1 MATTTSRYRGITLE
15 EWEAKTQLT
24 ETQRQSVLELQ
35 DACAELPLPEG
46 VLSDLGPGTPQRTT
60 SPTPSLVKDNLRQ
73 TPYSR
78 LSTSPLPIPKSRST
92 TNLLAAEFQ
101 AAEAAAASTPDAS
114 LGIPQ
119 PIETTQQF
127 FDWFARMEADMEK
140 DQEDVYRNFLAVVT
154 MYREACHKFLEQIDT
169 TVKLFNDLDSNFKFV
184 EERTK
189 ALQTACE
196 KLLDEQ
202 NNLTSLADAI
212 SAKLSYYNELESITK
227 LFNSPGENIC
237 EQEEFISI
245 LAKLDECLEYM
256 QTNLRY
262 RDSELYLMRFRQCMT
277 RGMTLIKMYF
287 ISTIKGLGLEI
298 AKKNNQ
304 ILNSTV
310 QSALFY
316 VKFKTIAPKLKE
328 LVNEIEKRYPAH
340 REYYSLLNDCYNAY
354 FSVRQQLLIPV
365 IYMKIQELEP
375 TGQDILSF
383 ARNGYAYMLNLC
395 SDEYSLFYNFFSTGE
410 DDLYGNL
417 DLLCS
422 YMYDYL
428 RPRII
433 HETNVETLSELCAIL
448 QVHLNQDSEKN
459 GEKEGQGLQ
468 FSHLIRNV
476 LEDTQQRL
484 VFRVQTFIRNEIQNF
499 VPQASDLDYPNR
511 LKGSINERIE
521 SGESNLASL
530 DNYLAES
537 SSSSSPAILAVQQD
551 NGYSEDNES
560 MISPTNV
567 IDTGNMYRGWF
578 PTLQRTLW
586 ILSKLYQCVNT
597 TIFDDIA
604 QDVVDLCL
612 QSLLTASELIIKEH
626 KLDGQLFLIKHLL
639 ILKDQIASFDTQFV
653 HEEKDLDFSEITT
666 ALSEILQNKYSIL
679 SPNTLLGLA
688 QKGIPKIVENRVDS
702 KQEVD
707 KELKRICE
715 EFITESVQAAIEPL
729 SSFILKVSA
738 FKIRSNLKPIHQQTL
753 LKNQNFAEPAKIVE
767 VFETFQNSVKIRLQY
782 IIKKMLDYLE
792 DRKTVNILLK
802 PMQYQIIDT
811 YQTFYDTLQQEGYE
825 FDKFPKSI
833 RTVEEIKEWVK
844 SEWFWKVIEEINE

>member
-1 MATTTSRYRGITLE
+1 MSTTITSRYKGITLE

-24 ETQRQSVLELQ
+24 EIQRQGVLELQ

-46 VLSDLGPGTPQRTT
+46 FLSDLGPGTPQRTA
-60 SPTPSLVKDNLRQ
+60 SPTPSVKDNHKQ

-78 LSTSPLPIPKSRST
+78 LSSSPLPIPKSRST

-154 MYREACHKFLEQIDT
+154 MYREACDKFLEQIDT
-169 TVKLFNDLDSNFKFV
+169 TVKLFNDLDDNFKFV

-189 ALQTACE
+189 ALQTAS
-196 KLLDEQ
+196 D
-202 NNLTSLADAI
+202 SI
-212 SAKLSYYNELESITK
+212 SAKLSYYNELETITK

-237 EQEEFISI
+237 EQKEFIPI

-256 QTNLRY
+256 QSNLRY

-277 RGMTLIKMYF
+277 RGMALIKMYF
-287 ISTIKGLGLEI
+287 ISAIKGLGLEI

-304 ILNSTV
+304 
-310 QSALFY
+310 SALFY
-316 VKFKTIAPKLKE
+316 VKFRAIAPKLKE
-328 LVNEIEKRYPAH
+328 LINEVEERCPAH

-365 IYMKIQELEP
+365 IYSKIQELGF
-375 TGQDILSF
+375 TSQDILSF
-383 ARNGYAYMLNLC
+383 SRNGYAYMLNLC

-433 HETNVETLSELCAIL
+433 HETNIETLSELCTIL
-448 QVHLNQDSEKN
+448 QVHTEKS
-459 GEKEGQGLQ
+459 GELEVQKLQ
-468 FSHLIRNV
+468 FSYLIRNV
-476 LEDTQQRL
+476 LQDAQQRL
-484 VFRVQTFIRNEIQNF
+484 VFRVQTFIRSEIQNF
-499 VPQASDLDYPNR
+499 VPQPSDLNYPNK
-511 LKGSINERIE
+511 LKGIN
-521 SGESNLASL
+521 GEVENSENITTPS
-530 DNYLAES
+530 DNYPTGS
-537 SSSSSPAILAVQQD
+537 PSTSSSPAILAVQQD
-551 NGYSEDNES
+551 NGDNDS
-560 MISPTNV
+560 MRSFVLSTNV
-567 IDTGNMYRGWF
+567 IDTGDMYKGWF

-586 ILSKLYQCVNT
+586 TLSKLYQCVNVNFVLR
-597 TIFDDIA
+597 IFSPQEI
-604 QDVVDLCL
+604 VDLCL
-612 QSLLTASELIIKEH
+612 QSLLSASEIITKE
-626 KLDGQLFLIKHLL
+626 KRLDGQLFLIKHLL

-653 HEEKDLDFSEITT
+653 HEEKDLDFSEITV

-679 SPNTLLGLA
+679 SPNTLFGLA
-688 QKGIPKIVENRVDS
+688 QKGIPKVVENRVDS

-715 EFITESVQAAIEPL
+715 EFITESAQAAIEPL

-738 FKIRSNLKPIHQQTL
+738 FKIRNNLKPINQQTL
-753 LKNQNFAEPAKIVE
+753 LKNQNFAKPAKIVE
-767 VFETFQNSVKIRLQY
+767 VYESFQNSVQAQLRY
-782 IIKKMLDYLE
+782 IITKMSEYLK
-792 DRKTVNILLK
+792 DRKTEYILLK
-802 PMQYQIIDT
+802 PMQY
-811 YQTFYDTLQQEGYE
+811 E
-825 FDKFPKSI
+825 FDIFPKPI
-833 RTVEEIKEWVK
+833 GTFEEVKEWVK
-844 SEWFWKVIEEINE
+844 GEWVWVDIEETN

>member
-1 MATTTSRYRGITLE
+1 MATTISQYKGITLE
-15 EWEAKTQLT
+15 EWEAKTKLT
-24 ETQRQSVLELQ
+24 ELQRQSVLELQ

-46 VLSDLGPGTPQRTT
+46 VLSDLGPGSPQRTA
-60 SPTPSLVKDNLRQ
+60 SPTPSSVKDNLKQ
-73 TPYSR
+73 SPYSR
-78 LSTSPLPIPKSRST
+78 LSTSPLPKSRST

-101 AAEAAAASTPDAS
+101 ADEAAATSTPDAS

-140 DQEDVYRNFLAVVT
+140 DQEDVYRNFLTVVT
-154 MYREACHKFLEQIDT
+154 MYREACSKFLEQIDT

-196 KLLDEQ
+196 KLLEEQ

-212 SAKLSYYNELESITK
+212 TAKLSYYNELESITK

-237 EQEEFISI
+237 EQEEFVSV

-277 RGMTLIKMYF
+277 RGMAIIKMYS

-304 ILNSTV
+304 VVNSTV
-310 QSALFY
+310 QTALFY
-316 VKFKTIAPKLKE
+316 VKFKAIAPKLKE
-328 LVNEIEKRYPAH
+328 LVNEIEKRCPAH

-365 IYMKIQELEP
+365 IYTKIQELEP

-428 RPRII
+428 RPWII
-433 HETNVETLSELCAIL
+433 HETNIETLSELCAIL

-468 FSHLIRNV
+468 FSYLIRNV
-476 LEDTQQRL
+476 LQDTQQRL

-499 VPQASDLDYPNR
+499 VPQPSDLDYPNK
-511 LKGSINERIE
+511 LKELEDSNEQAE
-521 SGESNLASL
+521 SGENNQTSS
-530 DNYLAES
+530 DNYPTG
-537 SSSSSPAILAVQQD
+537 SSSPAILEVQQD
-551 NGYSEDNES
+551 NGDEEDDES
-560 MISPTNV
+560 TVSPQTNV
-567 IDTGNMYRGWF
+567 IDTGKMYKGWF

-586 ILSKLYQCVNT
+586 VLSKLYQCVNT

-612 QSLLTASELIIKEH
+612 QSLLTASELIFKE
-626 KLDGQLFLIKHLL
+626 
-639 ILKDQIASFDTQFV
+639 
-653 HEEKDLDFSEITT
+653 
-666 ALSEILQNKYSIL
+666 NKYSIL

-688 QKGIPKIVENRVDS
+688 QKGIPKIVESRVDS

-715 EFITESVQAAIEPL
+715 EFITESVQDAIEPL

-753 LKNQNFAEPAKIVE
+753 LKNQNFAQPAKIVE
-767 VFETFQNSVKIRLQY
+767 IYETFQNSVKVRLQF
-782 IIKKMLDYLE
+782 IIKKMLEYLE

-802 PMQYQIIDT
+802 PIQHQIIDT
-811 YQTFYDTLQQEGYE
+811 YQAFYDILRQEEYE
-825 FDKFPKSI
+825 FDEFPESI
-833 RTVEEIKEWVK
+833 GTLEEVKEWVK
-844 SEWFWKVIEEINE
+844 SEWFWKAIEETND

>member
-1 MATTTSRYRGITLE
+1 MATTISQYKGVTLE
-15 EWEAKTQLT
+15 EWEAKTKLT
-24 ETQRQSVLELQ
+24 ELQRQSVLELQ

-60 SPTPSLVKDNLRQ
+60 SPTPSLVKDNLKQ

-78 LSTSPLPIPKSRST
+78 LSTSPLPKSRST

-101 AAEAAAASTPDAS
+101 ADEAAAASTPDAS

-140 DQEDVYRNFLAVVT
+140 DQEDVYRNFLTVVT
-154 MYREACHKFLEQIDT
+154 MYREACSNFLEQIDT

-196 KLLDEQ
+196 KLLEEQ

-212 SAKLSYYNELESITK
+212 TAKLSYYNELESVTK

-237 EQEEFISI
+237 EQEEFVSV

-277 RGMTLIKMYF
+277 RGITIIKMYF
-287 ISTIKGLGLEI
+287 ISTIKGIGLEI

-304 ILNSTV
+304 IVNSTV
-310 QSALFY
+310 QTALFY
-316 VKFKTIAPKLKE
+316 VKFKAIAPKLKE
-328 LVNEIEKRYPAH
+328 LVNEIEKRCPAH

-365 IYMKIQELEP
+365 IYTKIQELEP
-375 TGQDILSF
+375 TGQDVLSF

-395 SDEYSLFYNFFSTGE
+395 SDEYALFYNFFSTGE

-433 HETNVETLSELCAIL
+433 HETNIETLSELCAIL

-468 FSHLIRNV
+468 FSYLIRNV
-476 LEDTQQRL
+476 LQDAQHRL

-499 VPQASDLDYPNR
+499 VPQPSDLDYPNK
-511 LKGSINERIE
+511 LKELKDSNEQAE
-521 SGESNLASL
+521 SGENNQTSS
-530 DNYLAES
+530 DNYTTG
-537 SSSSSPAILAVQQD
+537 SSSPAILAVQQD
-551 NGYSEDNES
+551 NGDNEDNES
-560 MISPTNV
+560 TVSPQTNV
-567 IDTGNMYRGWF
+567 IDTGNMYKGWF

-612 QSLLTASELIIKEH
+612 QSLLNASELIFKER

-639 ILKDQIASFDTQFV
+639 ILKDQIASFDTQFI

-688 QKGIPKIVENRVDS
+688 QKGIPKIVESRIDS

-707 KELKRICE
+707 KELKKICE
-715 EFITESVQAAIEPL
+715 EFITESVQDAIEPL

-753 LKNQNFAEPAKIVE
+753 LKNQNFAGPARIVE
-767 VFETFQNSVKIRLQY
+767 IYETFQNSVKVRLQF
-782 IIKKMLDYLE
+782 IIKKMLEYLE

-802 PMQYQIIDT
+802 PIQHQIIDT
-811 YQTFYDTLQQEGYE
+811 YQTFYDILRKEEYE
-825 FDKFPKSI
+825 FDEFPKPI
-833 RTVEEIKEWVK
+833 GTVEEVKEWVK
-844 SEWFWKVIEEINE
+844 GEWFWKAIEETND

>member
-1 MATTTSRYRGITLE
+1 MSTIITSRYKGITLE

-24 ETQRQSVLELQ
+24 ETQRQGVLELQ

-46 VLSDLGPGTPQRTT
+46 FLSDPGPGTPQRTA
-60 SPTPSLVKDNLRQ
+60 SPTPSVKDNHKQ

-78 LSTSPLPIPKSRST
+78 LSSSPLPIPKSRST

-140 DQEDVYRNFLAVVT
+140 DQEDVYRNFLVVVT
-154 MYREACHKFLEQIDT
+154 MYRESCDKFLEQIDT
-169 TVKLFNDLDSNFKFV
+169 TVKLFNDLDDNFKFV

-202 NNLTSLADAI
+202 NNLTSLADSI
-212 SAKLSYYNELESITK
+212 SAKLSYYNELETITK

-237 EQEEFISI
+237 EQKEFIPI

-256 QTNLRY
+256 QSNLRY

-277 RGMTLIKMYF
+277 RGMALIKMYF
-287 ISTIKGLGLEI
+287 ISAIKGLGLEI

-304 ILNSTV
+304 IVHSTV

-316 VKFKTIAPKLKE
+316 IKFRAIAPKLKE
-328 LVNEIEKRYPAH
+328 LVNEIEERFPSH
-340 REYYSLLNDCYNAY
+340 REY
-354 FSVRQQLLIPV
+354 LLIPV
-365 IYMKIQELEP
+365 IYSKIQELGL

-383 ARNGYAYMLNLC
+383 ARNGYAYLLNLC

-433 HETNVETLSELCAIL
+433 HETNIETLSELCTIL
-448 QVHLNQDSEKN
+448 QMHSNQDNVKS
-459 GEKEGQGLQ
+459 GESEGQRLQ

-476 LEDTQQRL
+476 LQDTQQRL
-484 VFRVQTFIRNEIQNF
+484 VFRVQTFIRSEIQNF
-499 VPQASDLDYPNR
+499 VPQPSDLDYPNK
-511 LKGSINERIE
+511 LKDNHSTE
-521 SGESNLASL
+521 SP
-530 DNYLAES
+530 
-537 SSSSSPAILAVQQD
+537 SSSPAILAVQQD
-551 NGYSEDNES
+551 NGDNES
-560 MISPTNV
+560 MRSFVLSTNE
-567 IDTGNMYRGWF
+567 I
-578 PTLQRTLW
+578 
-586 ILSKLYQCVNT
+586 
-597 TIFDDIA
+597 
-604 QDVVDLCL
+604 VDLCL
-612 QSLLTASELIIKEH
+612 QSLLSASESITKEN

-653 HEEKDLDFSEITT
+653 HEEKDLDFSEMTV

-679 SPNTLLGLA
+679 SPNTLFGLA
-688 QKGIPKIVENRVDS
+688 QKGIPKVVENRVDS

-715 EFITESVQAAIEPL
+715 EFITESAQAAIEPL

-738 FKIRSNLKPIHQQTL
+738 FKIRNNLKPKNHQTL
-753 LKNQNFAEPAKIVE
+753 LKNQSFADPAKIVE
-767 VFETFQNSVKIRLQY
+767 VYESFQNSVQARLRY
-782 IIKKMLDYLE
+782 IITKMSEYLE
-792 DRKTVNILLK
+792 DRKTEYILLK
-802 PMQYQIIDT
+802 PMQY
-811 YQTFYDTLQQEGYE
+811 E
-825 FDKFPKSI
+825 FDKFPKPI
-833 RTVEEIKEWVK
+833 GTFEEVKEWVK
-844 SEWFWKVIEEINE
+844 GEWVWAEFERNFFHNLMYNFTKLDFG